1 MYLHVHKA
9 PLGPEPFFR
18 HPMGMDERPT
28 SDFVTALLV
37 NLTLNRSNGVRLRDP
52 ILGYGYRHLSFVDNG
67 HAAATRSFGSS
78 PHSKCRQIRI
88 LTAFVYFS
96 IAGKR
101 RSAVMRVGATGNVP
115 NATPAQT
122 GSRMEV
128 AIA

>member
-78 PHSKCRQIRI
+78 PYSKMSANPHTNGIRVFFDCGEE
-88 LTAFVYFS
+88 A
-96 IAGKR
+96 KR
-101 RSAVMRVGATGNVP
+101 RYAGGRNGKCA
-115 NATPAQT
+115 
-122 GSRMEV
+122 
-128 AIA
+128 